1 MQTINC
7 DLWVMETQAFRQLQ
21 VLSSNM
27 TATGLRVDDETARAV
42 TEAKPRTQSKTAI
55 IPIHGA
61 LEARPT
67 FLGMMFGMVSYERIG
82 QVFDAVMKDD
92 AYNCVVLDISSPG
105 GQVYGC
111 SELANKIFS
120 ARGSKPILAM
130 CDPMAA
136 SGAYWIAAAA
146 DRVIVTP
153 SGDVG
158 SVGVISEHI
167 DLSKALEQDGT
178 KVTVIRSSSSPYKQ
192 EANPAEALTDEA
204 KANQQARVDAIYE
217 RFVGDLAR
225 FRGVSVDHI
234 NQKFGKGRVVASGTA
249 LSAKM
254 VDRIDTMAG
263 LLSKLG
269 DGRYKIGTT
278 AMEDNWNV
286 PTVKEQRMG
295 LVAKFTQAA
304 EATALEQN

>member
-27 TATGLRVDDETARAV
+27 AATGLRVDEETARAV
-42 TEAKPRTQSKTAI
+42 AEAKPRTQKNVAV

-61 LEARPT
+61 LEARPS
-67 FLGMMFGMVSYERIG
+67 FLGMVFGMVSYERIG

-92 AYNCVVLDISSPG
+92 SYNCVVLDIASPG

-111 SELANKIFS
+111 SELANKIYN
-120 ARGSKPILAM
+120 ARGKKPILAM

-136 SGAYWIAAAA
+136 SGAYWLAAAA

-167 DLSKALEQDGT
+167 DLSKALENEGT
-178 KVTVIRSSSSPYKQ
+178 KVTVIRSANSPYKQ
-192 EANPAEALTDEA
+192 EANPSEPLTDEA
-204 KANQQARVDAIYE
+204 KANQQSRVDAIYD
-217 RFVGDLAR
+217 RFVSDLAR
-225 FRGVSVDHI
+225 FRGVSVEHI
-234 NQKFGKGRVVASGTA
+234 NEKFGQGRIVASAAA
-249 LSAKM
+249 LSARM
-254 VDRIDTMAG
+254 VDRVDTMAG
-263 LLSKLG
+263 LLKKVG
-269 DGRYKIGTT
+269 DGRYRMGTT

-286 PTVKEQRMG
+286 PTVKEQRME
-295 LVAKFTQAA
+295 LVAKFAQAA
-304 EATALEQN
+304 ESTSVELN